1 MKILCE
7 DYITSFDKKYCVYYQ
22 NCWVVYTLRSFTLC
36 GRLHFAVV
44 YTLRSFTLCGRGRL
58 NFQIEYQ
65 RRIIRQVTI
74 IIPRC
79 IYTHLISI
87 IQRQCTR
94 NIC

>member
-1 MKILCE
+1 MKMLCE

-22 NCWVVYTLRSFTLC
+22 NFW
-36 GRLHFAVV
+36 VV

-65 RRIIRQVTI
+65 HRIIRQVTI